1 MVTKPD
7 TVLVGATGAR
17 KKWMDIFEGRKHRL
31 SHGYYAVRLPLDEE
45 RSRGVSR
52 KELATIADRY
62 FTTNTPWK
70 DLRALRRLGVDA
82 LVRDISR
89 LLLQEICK
97 A

>member
-45 RSRGVSR
+45 RSRGISR
-52 KELATIADRY
+52 QELARIADQY
-62 FTTNTPWK
+62 FTANTPWK
-70 DLRALRRLGVDA
+70 DLRASGHLGVDA
-82 LVRDISR
+82 LVKDISR
-89 LLLQEICK
+89 LLLQKIYE